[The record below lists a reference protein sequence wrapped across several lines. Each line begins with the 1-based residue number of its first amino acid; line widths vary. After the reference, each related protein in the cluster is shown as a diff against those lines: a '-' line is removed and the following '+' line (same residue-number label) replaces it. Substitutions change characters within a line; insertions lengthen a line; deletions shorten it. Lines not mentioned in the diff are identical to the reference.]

1 MRIIIETDDEKNVN
15 VTKVEENIQKEWKQ
29 NEVNLEDLTEEEAE
43 RFEIASDLAN
53 VCEYL
58 EENEVIQLKLL
69 VAKCKARKERS

>member
-15 VTKVEENIQKEWKQ
+15 VAKVEENIQKEWKQ

-69 VAKCKARKERS
+69 VAKCKARKERA